1 MIRFLVYF
9 LLAAVAFSMIAAD
22 PTEGP
27 NALLMVV
34 CLVGVSLVV
43 IRRYVEEKDFITI
56 VFLAALCV
64 RLLFGIIVH
73 SFGLREFAGSD
84 ALGYDTNASRIVDY
98 WISGIGQGDP
108 ELARIMSIR
117 GSGWGM
123 QYLVSFIYL
132 ISNKSILVAQ
142 SFCAVIGAAT
152 VPLTYFCSESMFHN
166 KRVARTT
173 ALAVAFFPA
182 FIIWSS
188 QLLKDGMMVF
198 LIVLTLTLVIQLQ
211 RQFSWL
217 GILVICFSLFGI
229 LSLRFYIFYVMAVAV
244 IGSFVVGLSTSL
256 KSIVQRLAI
265 LIVVAAALSYLGVIE
280 TTTTD
285 LRTYGSLERT
295 QVSRADLARSA
306 ESGFGRDVDISTY
319 GGALSAIPLGF
330 IYLMF
335 APFPWE
341 VTNFRQSITLP
352 DVLMW
357 WAMIPLLIY
366 GLWYTLKNRL
376 RACFPIL
383 IFTLMLT
390 VSYSIFQGNIG
401 TAYRQRTQIQVFLF
415 MFIAVGWGLIKE
427 KIEDKKASELTR
439 KNELN
444 RQLRARFQERQKA
457 I

>member
-43 IRRYVEEKDFITI
+43 IRGFAEEKDFITI
-56 VFLAALCV
+56 VFLAALGA

-73 SFGLREFAGSD
+73 SFELREFAGPD

-98 WISGIGQGDP
+98 WLSGIGEGDP
-108 ELARIMSIR
+108 ELTRIMSIR
-117 GSGWGM
+117 GAGWGM

-152 VPLTYFCSESMFHN
+152 VPLTYFCSISIFHN
-166 KRVARTT
+166 NRVARAT

-188 QLLKDGMMVF
+188 QLLKDGLMVF
-198 LIVLTLTLVIQLQ
+198 LLVLTVTLVIQLQ
-211 RQFSWL
+211 KRFSWF
-217 GILVICFSLFGI
+217 GILVIVFSLFGI
-229 LSLRFYIFYVMAVAV
+229 LSLRFYVFYVMVATV
-244 IGSFVVGLSTSL
+244 LVSFIVGYSNSL
-256 KSIVQRLAI
+256 KSIIQRLAI
-265 LIVVAAALSYLGVIE
+265 LIVVAAALFYLGVIQ
-280 TTTTD
+280 TTVTD
-285 LRTYGSLERT
+285 LETYGSMERV

-306 ESGFGRDVDISTY
+306 ESGFGRNQDVSTV
-319 GGALSAIPLGF
+319 GGSLSALPIGF

-352 DVLMW
+352 DVLIW

-390 VSYSIFQGNIG
+390 VSYSIFQGNVG